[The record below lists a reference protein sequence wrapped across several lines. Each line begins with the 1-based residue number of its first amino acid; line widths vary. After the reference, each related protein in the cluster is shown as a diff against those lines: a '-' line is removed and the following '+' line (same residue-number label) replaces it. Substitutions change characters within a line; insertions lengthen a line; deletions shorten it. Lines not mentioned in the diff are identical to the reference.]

1 MKLQSSKDD
10 TAGFS
15 NPTTLQSP
23 YFPAVKND
31 DEVISGSVDYI
42 RTRGVGSADQEKD

>member
-1 MKLQSSKDD
+1 MKYGYSSGKQGEGVKPMKLQSSKDD

-23 YFPAVKND
+23 YFPAVKD
-31 DEVISGSVDYI
+31 DEAIS
-42 RTRGVGSADQEKD
+42 